1 MPLGW
6 GPRHMA
12 IFNDVAYVIFEL
24 KNRVGVYR
32 INPSNGDLIEAQSI
46 PTIEDNNIKGISTHC
61 ALLYKRL
68 HPIWFYTRIV
78 VKVALLSDSFL
89 NLWDFP
95 VVAFLSP
102 ITSFLFFL
110 NSQNFTSLS

>member
-61 ALLYKRL
+61 ALLNKSV
-68 HPIWFYTRIV
+68 HPIWFYTRNV
-78 VKVALLSDSFL
+78 L
-89 NLWDFP
+89 
-95 VVAFLSP
+95 
-102 ITSFLFFL
+102 
-110 NSQNFTSLS
+110 